1 MRKILK
7 GYRLD
12 VSTFTPVMKCLI
24 EACWN
29 HNLHERPSFQVI
41 LSTLSHCK
49 EEIMKNQ
56 TMWFSRNK
64 QIKKKKR
71 ESKDDEM
78 CTDFGSLRSD
88 DSCIVT
94 MKKPSH
100 IIPLPPATSTSS
112 KPIITSMQK
121 MKHSNILTDLEI
133 SCREKKNIRRHSS
146 DERNVD
152 KFSPTSARTLR
163 KYDNRRRPRVF
174 SLPTEIIREEYLA
187 RKNSSVVVTGKSL
200 FKVAMSYDSGI
211 AMKKKKEKEK
221 PLGAKGRDFYRASI
235 AKYE

>member
-78 CTDFGSLRSD
+78 CTDFGSFRSD
-88 DSCIVT
+88 
-94 MKKPSH
+94 
-100 IIPLPPATSTSS
+100 
-112 KPIITSMQK
+112 TSMQK

-211 AMKKKKEKEK
+211 AMKKKKEKQNLTE
-221 PLGAKGRDFYRASI
+221 
-235 AKYE
+235 